1 MKYIKLALVSAL
13 VLGVALMCGFKI
25 HNDNTRLDE
34 WKNTSVVQT
43 ISVQPGDTL
52 DEIGYEYKPS
62 WMDVRE
68 YRWYIQKLN
77 ELDTSMLY
85 IGQELKIY
93 VTASQYE
100 AEGLCLGDRII
111 TADGNEWNY
120 GTDIKGCVKVI
131 FNDNGTTD
139 YIYDDIIVDI
149 NPIG

>member
-1 MKYIKLALVSAL
+1 MKNIKLALVIVPIIIVMTL
-13 VLGVALMCGFKI
+13 CGFKI

-34 WKNTSVVQT
+34 WKNTAVVYS

-62 WMDVRE
+62 WMDIRE
-68 YRWYIQKLN
+68 YRWYLQELN
-77 ELDTSMLY
+77 NLETSMVY

-93 VTASQYE
+93 VMTSQYE
-100 AEGLCLGDRII
+100 TEGLGLGDRII
-111 TADGNEWNY
+111 TADGNEWHYN
-120 GTDIKGCVKVI
+120 GEIKGCVKVV